1 MSAPQG
7 DAHSTATPATPPME
21 SLLAPE
27 PMAAG
32 QSVPKAV
39 VSKQPAQDQLNAIYK
54 RLRHSE
60 DMKWVR
66 RVGGL
71 AVVLA
76 MLLLG
81 IWGGIQLMP
90 RHQPDFL
97 NDDLGD
103 VLKFTL
109 LTDDFNKLPLDER
122 MKLLKELIQ
131 RMKTM
136 SADDA
141 PMMAAFAA
149 GLKEKMKRQVERN
162 VKKLA
167 ADMIDGY
174 AKDYAG
180 VEPDKADE
188 FLDDA
193 IIGFTHLME
202 DVAGE
207 KSPLPEKDGDRLT
220 TIKNQAKKD
229 EQKLREDKSPMSAAR
244 AAKFFEFIHK
254 DESSVADP
262 QQRGRS
268 AKFMRDMTRH
278 MRGQDI
284 ATGKPK
290 DGPG

>member
-1 MSAPQG
+1 
-7 DAHSTATPATPPME
+7 ME
-21 SLLAPE
+21 SLLTPETTPETGIPAPKSA
-27 PMAAG
+27 P
-32 QSVPKAV
+32 
-39 VSKQPAQDQLNAIYK
+39 KQPAQDQVIAIYK

-60 DMKWVR
+60 DMKWTR
-66 RVGGL
+66 RIGGL

-76 MLLLG
+76 LLLFG
-81 IWGGIQLMP
+81 IWGVIQLTP

-109 LTDDFNKLPLDER
+109 LTDDFNNLPLDER
-122 MKLLKELIQ
+122 MKLLKDLIQ
-131 RMKTM
+131 RMKNM

-141 PMMAAFAA
+141 PIMAAFAA

-167 ADMIDGY
+167 ADMIDDY
-174 AKDYAG
+174 AKDYAA
-180 VEPDKADE
+180 VEPSEADE

-207 KSPLPEKDGDRLT
+207 KSPLPEKDEERLA

-229 EQKLREDKSPMSAAR
+229 EQKIREDHSPLSAKR
-244 AAKFFEFIHK
+244 ASRFFEFVHK
-254 DESSVADP
+254 DEAAVADP

-278 MRGQDI
+278 VRGQDVS
-284 ATGKPK
+284 TGKPK
-290 DGPG
+290 GGG